1 MVVGIDPAQLQV
13 CHARDDLF
21 GERLGVRRELRN
33 IPIIDRKRGREMAK
47 PELQAGETGV
57 GGRQTG

>member
-1 MVVGIDPAQLQV
+1 M
-13 CHARDDLF
+13 HAMTYF

-47 PELQAGETGV
+47 PELQAGETRV